1 MFNVSTEFRR
11 NLYNDNRN
19 YLLYADVV
27 LADGTKLSLQN
38 AQIWSNGYKIEDAV
52 SGDNSFDIGSV
63 IINKFTLTINNIY
76 DEYSEYDFTG
86 ATVTAHIGM
95 EVSTG
100 TEKIR
105 RGVYTVDEATY
116 NGASITLECL
126 DNLQNLDKP
135 YSLSKLTYPATVRTI
150 MQDACSCCGIQM
162 ATAAFDNDSFVVD
175 ERPDDSSLTFRQVV
189 LWCMQI
195 SCKWAKAD
203 EWGRLKIGWYDDVA
217 YEGMGG
223 LDGGSFDNGTPSYQS
238 GDNFDGGT
246 FADYNSGDSFDGGT
260 FADQKKYH
268 HIYSTSSTN
277 LCTDD
282 VVITGVRVICEE
294 EQEVTD
300 ESGNTSTQKVDVVYQ
315 SGTDGYVLTVSGNK
329 LIQNGKGNDVAVYL
343 GQKLIGWRFRPFNLS
358 CLSDPSIEAGDIC
371 LISDRKGN
379 TYKSLVTNTTFQP
392 GNYQAVSCGAET
404 PLRNSATRFSEAT
417 QVYQEL
423 RKNLNRTKTEWEK
436 AMENLSDRLE
446 NSGGLYTTIEKQED
460 GSSVFYMHDKP
471 LMEDSL
477 VVWKMTRDAWGVSTD
492 GGKTWNGG
500 MTVDGEMITKIL
512 QTIGLNADWINS
524 GSIVIKDPRNNVMF
538 LADTATGEVRIVAD
552 SFTLRGKTIEEL
564 SQEANEAILDAL
576 AQDIQ
581 TQLDGKIETYSQTS
595 DPSTAWTT
603 TAAKQAHTGD
613 LWYSSSTKLTKR
625 WTGTAWSPLTMEDTA
640 AQELAKSKKRVF
652 VSTPSPPYDVGD
664 LWVGNSASDM
674 KRCQTARSSG
684 SYVSSD
690 WIKAVK
696 YTDDSTALSAY
707 YLAEDA
713 MNASKAPIN
722 YLTQKAIFDKL
733 TNNGVTQGIYMGT
746 DSKIYINAAYL
757 RSGIIEGIEG
767 RFTTGIVG
775 GFTIGPAK
783 MYGTSS
789 NGKVVAM
796 QKSSVDTGTAFA
808 AGGVNHSNY
817 SDCPFRVRMDGA
829 LFSTKGTFN
838 NAIIK
843 NGTIEIPVTSGY
855 ADLTIDSSGMRFNGI
870 MVVGEEGGAPGYQTS
885 PIIIKSNIASGGYT
899 DGDIIVSKGGMWKEV
914 ASRCRMYGSQ
924 MYATKFNTTSDVR
937 YKKEVTDIE
946 EKYELLFNAL
956 RPVRYKWKRGDDSDF
971 HMGFIAQEVLAAIE
985 GAGLSKEEFGG
996 YNEDKKIDSE
1006 MTEDQDGNQVEAYV
1020 ESEEVELSLNY
1031 IEFIPINTH
1040 MIQKNR
1046 AEIKKLKLENAVLK
1060 QELAGIKTKLD
1071 KLVEMIGGEG

>member
-1 MFNVSTEFRR
+1 MYNVSTEFRR

-27 LADGTKLSLQN
+27 LADGTKLPLQN
-38 AQIWSNGYKIEDAV
+38 AQIWNNGYKIEDAV

-63 IINKFTLTINNIY
+63 IINKFTLVINNIY

-86 ATVTAHIGM
+86 ATVTARIGM

-105 RGVYTVDEATY
+105 RGVYTVDEPTY
-116 NGASITLECL
+116 NGSSITLECL

-135 YSLSKLTYPATVRTI
+135 YSLSKLQFPATIRTI

-162 ATAAFDNDSFVVD
+162 ATAAFDNDSFIVD
-175 ERPDDSSLTFRQVV
+175 IRPDDESLTFRQVV
-189 LWCMQI
+189 FWCMQI
-195 SCKWAKAD
+195 ACKWAKAD
-203 EWGRLKIGWYDDVA
+203 EWGRLKVGWYDDVA
-217 YEGMGG
+217 YEGMRS

-238 GDNFDGGT
+238 GDSFDGGT

-371 LISDRKGN
+371 IISDRKGN
-379 TYKSLVTNTTFQP
+379 TYKSLITNTTFQP
-392 GNYQAVSCGAET
+392 GSYQAVSCGAET

-436 AMENLSDRLE
+436 AMKNLSDRLE

-471 LMEDSL
+471 LMTDSL
-477 VVWKMTRDAWGVSTD
+477 ILWKMTRDAWGVSTD
-492 GGKTWNGG
+492 GGKSWNGG

-512 QTIGLNADWINS
+512 NTIGLNADWINT
-524 GSIVIKDPRNNVMF
+524 GAFVVKDAHGNVMF
-538 LADTATGEVRIVAD
+538 LADTATGRVVIVAD
-552 SFTLRGKTIEEL
+552 EFMLRGKTIEEL

-581 TQLDGKIETYSQTS
+581 TQLDGKIETYNQTS

-652 VSTPSPPYDVGD
+652 ISTPVPPYDVGD

-674 KRCQTARSSG
+674 KRCQTTRSSG

-696 YTDDSTALSAY
+696 YTDDTVAWNAY
-707 YLAEDA
+707 YEAQDA
-713 MNASKAPIN
+713 MNASTNPAQ
-722 YLTQKAIFDKL
+722 YLTQTAIFNKL
-733 TNNGVTQGIYMGT
+733 TNNGALQGLYMSGGQLYINFSYGKGGTLLLGGAGNTLGTLRVLNSYGT
-746 DSKIYINAAYL
+746 DFFTLDKNGMELTRTENAGAPPSFRIVCGEVPVMRSAFGYGSIEMTDQNGRLHEIYPQHMASEGYWRFCVSTPTEVCIEVANIDRL
-757 RSGIIEGIEG
+757 LVKSGGTEVKGSFSCTGTKKRIIDAKNYGTVSQYCYEMASPAFGDIGEGETDDDGVCVIFLDAIFEETVNTGIEYQVFLQKERQG
-767 RFTTGIVG
+767 DLWVEKKNSAYFIVKG
-775 GFTIGPAK
+775 
-783 MYGTSS
+783 SS
-789 NGKVVAM
+789 NLKFAWEVKVKQRDYEYERMEIYDKEEKQFRDIAYEEE
-796 QKSSVDTGTAFA
+796 A
-808 AGGVNHSNY
+808 AEMATNY
-817 SDCPFRVRMDGA
+817 ITEMEDI
-829 LFSTKGTFN
+829 N
-838 NAIIK
+838 NE
-843 NGTIEIPVTSGY
+843 EINE
-855 ADLTIDSSGMRFNGI
+855 L
-870 MVVGEEGGAPGYQTS
+870 YQT
-885 PIIIKSNIASGGYT
+885 
-899 DGDIIVSKGGMWKEV
+899 D
-914 ASRCRMYGSQ
+914 
-924 MYATKFNTTSDVR
+924 
-937 YKKEVTDIE
+937 
-946 EKYELLFNAL
+946 
-956 RPVRYKWKRGDDSDF
+956 
-971 HMGFIAQEVLAAIE
+971 
-985 GAGLSKEEFGG
+985 
-996 YNEDKKIDSE
+996 
-1006 MTEDQDGNQVEAYV
+1006 
-1020 ESEEVELSLNY
+1020 
-1031 IEFIPINTH
+1031 
-1040 MIQKNR
+1040 NR
-1046 AEIKKLKLENAVLK
+1046 
-1060 QELAGIKTKLD
+1060 
-1071 KLVEMIGGEG
+1071 